1 MEAIDQLVI
10 RRRRFRQDA
19 EPAERIDP
27 VVILEHARRKT
38 RPADAVEAVAAADEI
53 AFDLLRLTV
62 MTEPDFGIA
71 AAEVVNA
78 GVRDL
83 EENLAAVG
91 QTLSD
96 QVGDDL
102 LLIVDEH
109 PLADQ
114 LMKIDVAG
122 FAPER
127 NIDAVVHHRLAL
139 QPRADAGVDQHLRHP
154 VLHQP
159 GAHPRLA
166 IGAASIL
173 DHDAGNA
180 GEMQQMRQHQP
191 RRSRSHDADLGPHG
205 SSGFQRECA
214 RPSPYPRDGS
224 RNLWPVWRATE
235 RTHRPRP
242 MVVVTRPAAY

>member
-10 RRRRFRQDA
+10 RRRRFRQEA
-19 EPAERIDP
+19 KPAERIDP

-38 RPADAVEAVAAADEI
+38 WPADAVEAVAAADEI

-62 MTEPDFGIA
+62 MPEPDFGIA

-122 FAPER
+122 FP
-127 NIDAVVHHRLAL
+127 
-139 QPRADAGVDQHLRHP
+139 
-154 VLHQP
+154 
-159 GAHPRLA
+159 
-166 IGAASIL
+166 
-173 DHDAGNA
+173 
-180 GEMQQMRQHQP
+180 P
-191 RRSRSHDADLGPHG
+191 RRKIKCLVHTPPPLH
-205 SSGFQRECA
+205 
-214 RPSPYPRDGS
+214 
-224 RNLWPVWRATE
+224 
-235 RTHRPRP
+235 
-242 MVVVTRPAAY
+242 